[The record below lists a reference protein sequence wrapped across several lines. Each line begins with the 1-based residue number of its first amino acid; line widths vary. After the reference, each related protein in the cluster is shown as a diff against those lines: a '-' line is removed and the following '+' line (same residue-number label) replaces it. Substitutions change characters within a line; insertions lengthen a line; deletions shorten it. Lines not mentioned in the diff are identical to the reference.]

1 MSNINPRNVF
11 IVVAGGNTAA
21 ERHFEDT
28 IQRKIGVTHVDLGN
42 RTSGHAHQY
51 VKCPESRTPT
61 YLNGGH
67 ECLMVRIFEPLTD
80 PLTPYAW
87 DASNDRHVGQRNIAV
102 VDAQSPAK
110 LQLTVR
116 LGCGAAPG
124 AADVPVQ
131 EVNPHDVA
139 WLSILTGKRDH
150 GYKQATLR
158 RSPA

>member
-28 IQRKIGVTHVDLGN
+28 IQRNIG
-42 RTSGHAHQY
+42 
-51 VKCPESRTPT
+51 
-61 YLNGGH
+61 
-67 ECLMVRIFEPLTD
+67 
-80 PLTPYAW
+80 
-87 DASNDRHVGQRNIAV
+87 V

-124 AADVPVQ
+124 AADVQVQ

-150 GYKQATLR
+150 GYKQATHAAAVAGMTYPTL
-158 RSPA
+158 